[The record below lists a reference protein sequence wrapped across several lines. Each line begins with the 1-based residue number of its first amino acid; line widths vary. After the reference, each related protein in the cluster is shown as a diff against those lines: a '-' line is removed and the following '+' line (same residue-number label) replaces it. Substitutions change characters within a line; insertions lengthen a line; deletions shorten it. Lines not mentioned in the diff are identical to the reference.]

1 MRTRRMIGWAVLLL
15 TGAAAAQPRPGGG
28 MGGGLMACRAD
39 METLCGSD
47 KANKLKIRQCIIENR
62 DKVSEDCKRAL
73 DAMRNGPGAGA
84 MPTVTV
90 SYGNDARQAI
100 DFYRAKGAVPAPL
113 IVFIHGG
120 AWSLGDK
127 RQASG
132 RKPEHFTGEGY
143 AFASINYRLV
153 PQATVEQQAAD
164 VASAIDM
171 LRFRA
176 AEYGIDP
183 NRIALMGH
191 SAGAHLAALV
201 ATDPQYL
208 KAADVPMG
216 AVKAVVLLD
225 GAGYDVAA
233 HMKTG
238 GPIVQKLYGPAFGDD
253 PKRQSALSPMTH
265 TAPPNAAAWLALY
278 VEGRDASLGQSRG
291 LVQALEK
298 AGAKARAVAVPDSSH
313 GELNQKLG
321 ESDDAAT
328 AEVDA
333 FLKAAL

>member
-1 MRTRRMIGWAVLLL
+1 MQTGRIIGWAVLLL
-15 TGAAAAQPRPGGG
+15 AGAATAQPRPGGG
-28 MGGGLMACRAD
+28 LMACRVD

-47 KANKLKIRQCIIENR
+47 KANKPKVRQCIMENR
-62 DKVSEDCKRAL
+62 DKVSDECKRAL
-73 DAMRNGPGAGA
+73 DALRNGPGAGA

-100 DFYRAKGAVPAPL
+100 DFYRAKGAAPAPL
-113 IVFIHGG
+113 VVFIHGG

-132 RKPEHFTGEGY
+132 RKPGHFTGEGY

-201 ATDPQYL
+201 ASDPQYL
-208 KAADVPMG
+208 KDADVPMK

-233 HMKTG
+233 QMKTG
-238 GPIVQKLYGPAFGDD
+238 GPVVQKLYGPAFGDD
-253 PKRQSALSPMTH
+253 PKRQALLSPMSH
-265 TAPPNAAAWLALY
+265 AAAPNAAAWLALY
-278 VEGRDASLGQSRG
+278 VDGRDASLGQS
-291 LVQALEK
+291 QALVK
-298 AGAKARAVAVPDSSH
+298 ALGASGAKARAVAVPDSSH
-313 GELNQKLG
+313 SELNQKLG
-321 ESDDAAT
+321 TDGDMAT

-333 FLKAAL
+333 FLKAEL

>member
-1 MRTRRMIGWAVLLL
+1 MQAKLIPGALMLVLV
-15 TGAAAAQPRPGGG
+15 GVAAEAQPAQR
-28 MGGGLMACRAD
+28 MGAGLMACRAD

-47 KANKLKIRQCIIENR
+47 KANKLKVRQCIIENR
-62 DKVSEDCKRAL
+62 DKASEDCKRAL
-73 DAMRNGPGAGA
+73 DVLRNGPGAGA

-100 DFYRAKGAVPAPL
+100 DFYRAKGADPAPL
-113 IVFIHGG
+113 ILFIHGG
-120 AWSLGDK
+120 GWSLGDK

-132 RKPEHFTGEGY
+132 GKPEHFTSEDY

-183 NRIALMGH
+183 NRIVLMGH

-208 KAADVPMG
+208 KAADVPMSV
-216 AVKAVVLLD
+216 VKAVVLLD

-233 HMKTG
+233 QMKSG
-238 GPIVQKLYGPAFGDD
+238 GPILQKLYGPPFGAD
-253 PKRQSALSPMTH
+253 PKRQAALSPMSH
-265 TAPPNAAAWLALY
+265 TTPPNAASWLALY
-278 VEGRDASLGQSRG
+278 VEGRDASFGQARA

-313 GELNQKLG
+313 GKLNQNLG
-321 ESDDAAT
+321 ADGDMAT

>member
-1 MRTRRMIGWAVLLL
+1 MRAKLILGAMALVQA
-15 TGAAAAQPRPGGG
+15 GAAAEAQQRPR

-47 KANKLKIRQCIIENR
+47 KADKPKVRQCIIENR

-100 DFYRAKGAVPAPL
+100 DFYRAKGAAPAPL

-208 KAADVPMG
+208 KAADVPMN

-238 GPIVQKLYGPAFGDD
+238 GPVVQKLYGPAFGDD

-278 VEGRDASLGQSRG
+278 VEGRDASLGQSRA

-313 GELNQKLG
+313 GELNQELG
-321 ESDDAAT
+321 TDGDSAT

>member
-1 MRTRRMIGWAVLLL
+1 MRTKLILGMAILGVAV
-15 TGAAAAQPRPGGG
+15 AAQAQERPGPARGG
-28 MGGGLMACRAD
+28 VLNACRTD
-39 METLCGSD
+39 LETLCGSD
-47 KANKLKIRQCIIENR
+47 RMDRPKVRQCIIENR
-62 DKVSEDCKRAL
+62 EKFSRDCRRAL
-73 DAMRNGPGAGA
+73 DALRNGPGAGA
-84 MPTVTV
+84 MPTVTA

-100 DFYRAKGAVPAPL
+100 DFYRAKGAGPAPL

-120 AWSLGDK
+120 AWSKGDK

-132 RKPEHFTGEGY
+132 RKPEHFTENGY

-153 PQATVEQQAAD
+153 PEATVEQQAAD

-183 NRIALMGH
+183 SRIALMGH

-208 KAADVPMG
+208 KAADVPMPV
-216 AVKAVVLLD
+216 VKAVVLLD

-233 HMKTG
+233 HMKAG
-238 GPIVQKLYGPAFGDD
+238 GPLVQTLYGPAFGSDT
-253 PKRQSALSPMTH
+253 KRQAALSPMSH
-265 TAPPNAAAWLALY
+265 VAAQNAAAWLALY
-278 VEGRDASLGQSRG
+278 VEGRDASLGQSRA

-298 AGAKARAVAVPDSSH
+298 AGAKARAVGVPESSH
-313 GELNQKLG
+313 SELNQKLG
-321 ESDDAAT
+321 EPDDPAT
-328 AEVDA
+328 AEVDV
-333 FLKAAL
+333 FLNTAL

>member
-1 MRTRRMIGWAVLLL
+1 MRGKLLGTIALVLAVS
-15 TGAAAAQPRPGGG
+15 AAQAQQPRA
-28 MGGGLMACRAD
+28 GGGLMACRAD
-39 METLCGSD
+39 MEALCGSD
-47 KANKLKIRQCIIENR
+47 KANRPKVRQCIIENR

-73 DAMRNGPGAGA
+73 DMMRNGPGAGA
-84 MPTVTV
+84 MPTATV

-100 DFYRAKGAVPAPL
+100 DFYRAKGAAAPL

-132 RKPEHFTGEGY
+132 RKPGHFTGAGY

-176 AEYGIDP
+176 EEYGIDP

-208 KAADVPMG
+208 KAADVPMK

-233 HMKTG
+233 QMKTG
-238 GPIVQKLYGPAFGDD
+238 GPVIQKLYGPAFGND
-253 PKRQSALSPMTH
+253 PRRQAALSPMSH

-278 VEGRDASLGQSRG
+278 VEGRDASLGQS
-291 LVQALEK
+291 QALVK
-298 AGAKARAVAVPDSSH
+298 ALEASGVKARALAVPESSH
-313 GELNQKLG
+313 SQLNQNLG
-321 ESDDAAT
+321 MDGDAAT

>member
-1 MRTRRMIGWAVLLL
+1 MQAKLILGAMTLVLA
-15 TGAAAAQPRPGGG
+15 GVVAEAQERPR

-47 KANKLKIRQCIIENR
+47 KANKLKVRQCIIENR

-90 SYGNDARQAI
+90 SYGNDAQQAI
-100 DFYRAKGAVPAPL
+100 DFYRAKSADPAPL

-120 AWSLGDK
+120 GWSLGDK

-132 RKPEHFTGEGY
+132 RKPGHFTGEDY

-153 PQATVEQQAAD
+153 LSATVEQQAAD

-208 KAADVPMG
+208 KAVGVPMS

-233 HMKTG
+233 QMKSG
-238 GPIVQKLYGPAFGDD
+238 GPILQKLYGPPFGDD
-253 PKRQSALSPMTH
+253 PKRQARLSPMSH
-265 TAPPNAAAWLALY
+265 TAPPNAASWLALY
-278 VEGRDASLGQSRG
+278 VEGRDASFGQART

-313 GELNQKLG
+313 GELNQNLG
-321 ESDDAAT
+321 ADGDMAT

>member
-1 MRTRRMIGWAVLLL
+1 MRAKLIPGVLVLVL
-15 TGAAAAQPRPGGG
+15 AGAAAKAQQRPR
-28 MGGGLMACRAD
+28 MDGLMACRAD
-39 METLCGSD
+39 MEALCGSD
-47 KANKLKIRQCIIENR
+47 RADRPKVRQCIIENR
-62 DKVSEDCKRAL
+62 DKVSDDCKRAL
-73 DAMRNGPGAGA
+73 DAIRNGPGAGA
-84 MPTVTV
+84 MPTATV

-100 DFYRAKGAVPAPL
+100 DFYRAKGAGPAPL

-120 AWSLGDK
+120 AWSMGDK

-132 RKPEHFTGEGY
+132 RKPAHFTGAGY
-143 AFASINYRLV
+143 AFTSINYRLV

-176 AEYGIDP
+176 EEYGIDP

-233 HMKTG
+233 HMKSG
-238 GPIVQKLYGPAFGDD
+238 GPVVQKLYGPAFGDD
-253 PKRQSALSPMTH
+253 PKRQAALSPMSH
-265 TAPPNAAAWLALY
+265 AAAPSAASWLALY
-278 VEGRDASLGQSRG
+278 VEGRDASLGQSRAF
-291 LVQALEK
+291 VQALEK
-298 AGAKARAVAVPDSSH
+298 AGAKARAVGVPDSSH
-313 GELNQKLG
+313 SDLNQNLG
-321 ESDDAAT
+321 MAGDAAT